1 MSGHV
6 IISHGLNSGPDATK
20 AMALAQA
27 CDLLGWRCEIP
38 DYRDLDA
45 VMPPL
50 GDVRARIARLQ
61 ARVDGAE
68 GPVVLAGS
76 SMGAFIS
83 CRVAL
88 VRPVQGLFLMAPPIV
103 LDGFDDMPLEAPAV
117 PLSIVHGWHDE
128 LIPAAHVIAW
138 ADRRSARLS
147 LVNDSHRL
155 AEHVDY
161 CAQQFA
167 LLLGT
172 LS

>member
-20 AMALAQA
+20 ATALAQA
-27 CDLLGWRCEIP
+27 CDLLGWRNEIP

-45 VMPPL
+45 AMPPM

-61 ARVDGAE
+61 ARIDAAE

-83 CRVAL
+83 CRAAL
-88 VRPVQGLFLMAPPIV
+88 ARPVQGLFLMAPPIA
-103 LDGFDDMPLEAPAV
+103 LQGYEDLPLEVPAV

-128 LIPAAHVIAW
+128 LIPAEHVVAW
-138 ADRRSARLS
+138 AGQRSARLS

-167 LLLGT
+167 LLLGA